1 MYTAIKQA
9 VEQYVD
15 HQYETIIDPQKLDYE
30 HERMHEYYLSG
41 ADTLILEIFEMVL
54 KNHPELRQVFDEIE
68 KDLAWKEHIILTAGK
83 AKTNDNDSKLPD

>member
-15 HQYETIIDPQKLDYE
+15 HQYKTIIGHQNLDYE

-41 ADTLILEIFEMVL
+41 ADTLCLEIFEIVL

-68 KDLAWKEHIILTAGK
+68 KDLAWKEHITLTARK
-83 AKTNDNDSKLPD
+83 AKT